1 MPDAIIYK
9 ATYSGVPV
17 YEFLCKSIAC
27 MRRRSDG
34 WLNATQILKVAGFDK
49 PQRTRILER
58 EVQRGVHEKVQG
70 GYGKYQGTW
79 VPLERGREIAS
90 QYKVEDLLDPIVNF
104 RPTTESPPL
113 APKHVTAASAKP
125 RAPRGAGPKA
135 SANPKK
141 LTSKALDPKRPI
153 NSRTGM
159 VNRRTRVAEPPKI
172 VTVVPTVDDR
182 PQLPSEDE
190 MVDADLSEIDGLESS
205 LIDSLD
211 QGQVSGADDGLGR
224 FPIDR
229 TRKRK
234 RGTMMESPMETSRRR
249 RVAYSDELLDYFMT
263 NENGVPPF
271 LENPPMDFEV
281 NEIIDDEG
289 HTAFHWAAAM
299 GDLAV
304 VELLLK
310 AGADFKM
317 TNKRGET
324 PLMRAVLFTNN
335 HDRKAFPRL
344 VTILRST
351 IGCIDSFESTVFHH
365 IAATTCS
372 RNKLLAAKYYC
383 NVILLKLSETEPQ
396 GEIGML
402 LDRKDME
409 GNTALTIAAKNS
421 ARKLV
426 QMMLAYHGSPDI
438 PNSEGHTADE
448 YIVLYERD
456 RRSMAQQNHHLAS
469 SSPVQGHDG
478 YINPSQIP
486 GSFRFNPGPSQGT
499 ATVAAVKYALNH
511 SASVPQPHVS
521 EAAMQATQK
530 FIPLMAE
537 KLEDLASAYDMELR
551 EKEEDLLQ
559 ARELLASVNADL
571 EATRAQYEALLATVG
586 SEGQF
591 DGDLEHARETFR
603 IQSENLRQAIERNQY
618 FELARLIQDEE
629 AKAIFKTKPTSTA
642 GLEKEQRE
650 QFENAKQLVK
660 AQYGR
665 NQLVEKI
672 IELYA
677 LAGIGT
683 QMNDYRKLISLAL
696 KVPMDEVDGLI
707 PDILRNLQTE
717 DSPPNMTE
725 E

>member
-1 MPDAIIYK
+1 MPDPIIYK

-58 EVQRGVHEKVQG
+58 EVQKGVHEKVQG

-79 VPLERGREIAS
+79 VPLERGREIAT

-113 APKHVTAASAKP
+113 APKHITAASAKP
-125 RAPRGAGPKA
+125 RAPRGSGTKAG
-135 SANPKK
+135 ANPKK
-141 LTSKALDPKRPI
+141 ATKPP
-153 NSRTGM
+153 
-159 VNRRTRVAEPPKI
+159 RVTAIPNEE
-172 VTVVPTVDDR
+172 DR
-182 PQLPSEDE
+182 EQHQSEDE
-190 MVDADLSEIDGLESS
+190 VADGNLSEIDGLESS
-205 LIDSLD
+205 LMDPLD
-211 QGQVSGADDGLGR
+211 HGHISGGDDGLMQ
-224 FPIDR
+224 FPLEG

-234 RGTMMESPMETSRRR
+234 RGGMMESPLEISRRR

-263 NENGVPPF
+263 NENGIPPF

-310 AGADFKM
+310 AGADFNM

-335 HDRKAFPRL
+335 YDRKAFPRL

-351 IGCIDSFESTVFHH
+351 IGCVDSFESTVFHH

-402 LDRKDME
+402 LDRKDTE

-456 RRSMAQQNHHLAS
+456 RRSMGQHNRHLAS
-469 SSPVQGHDG
+469 SSPVQAHDG
-478 YINPSQIP
+478 HT
-486 GSFRFNPGPSQGT
+486 NPGNLPGGIRFDIGSSQGN
-499 ATVAAVKYALNH
+499 ATVAAVKYALSH

-537 KLEDLASAYDMELR
+537 KLEDLASAYDLELR

-559 ARELLASVNADL
+559 ARELLASVNSDL
-571 EATRAQYEALLATVG
+571 EATRAQYDALIATVG
-586 SEGQF
+586 SEAQF

-603 IQSENLRQAIERNQY
+603 VQSEALRKAIEHNQY
-618 FELARLIQDEE
+618 FELARIVQEEE
-629 AKAIFKTKPTSTA
+629 AKAIFKNKPTSAA
-642 GLEKEQRE
+642 GLEKEQKE
-650 QFENAKQLVK
+650 QFENAKQLIK

-683 QMNDYRKLISLAL
+683 RMNDYRKLISLAL
-696 KVPMDEVDGLI
+696 KVPMNEVDGLI

-717 DSPPNMTE
+717 DSPLNLVE
-725 E
+725 D

>member
-1 MPDAIIYK
+1 MPDPIIYK

-79 VPLERGREIAS
+79 VPLERGREIAI

-135 SANPKK
+135 AGNQKK
-141 LTSKALDPKRPI
+141 AAK
-153 NSRTGM
+153 
-159 VNRRTRVAEPPKI
+159 PPKL
-172 VTVVPTVDDR
+172 VTVLPIEPAR
-182 PQLPSEDE
+182 PVHIAPAEE
-190 MVDADLSEIDGLESS
+190 PADADLSEIEGLESS
-205 LIDSLD
+205 IIDPLEHGIISGGED
-211 QGQVSGADDGLGR
+211 GMGQFPMDGS
-224 FPIDR
+224 
-229 TRKRK
+229 RKRK
-234 RGTMMESPMETSRRR
+234 RGPMMESPLEITRRR

-263 NENGVPPF
+263 NENGIPPF

-310 AGADFKM
+310 AGADFNM
-317 TNKRGET
+317 TNNRGET

-335 HDRKAFPRL
+335 YDRKAFPRL

-351 IGCIDSFESTVFHH
+351 IGCVDTFSSTVFHH

-396 GEIGML
+396 REIGFL
-402 LDRKDME
+402 LDRKDRE

-438 PNSEGHTADE
+438 PNMEGHTADE
-448 YIVLYERD
+448 YIVMYERD
-456 RRSMAQQNHHLAS
+456 RRSMAQQNRQPAS
-469 SSPVQGHDG
+469 SSPTQGYDG
-478 YINPSQIP
+478 YGNSTQLQSSFRLNP
-486 GSFRFNPGPSQGT
+486 GSSHGN

-511 SASVPQPHVS
+511 SANVPQPHVS

-571 EATRAQYEALLATVG
+571 EATRAQYDSLLATVG
-586 SEGQF
+586 SESQF
-591 DGDLEHARETFR
+591 EADLKRSRETFAL
-603 IQSENLRQAIERNQY
+603 QSETLRNSIERNQY
-618 FELARLIQDEE
+618 FELAGLIQGEE
-629 AKAIFKTKPTSTA
+629 GKTAPKTKPTSAA

-677 LAGIGT
+677 LAGIGSR
-683 QMNDYRKLISLAL
+683 MNDYRKLISLAL

-717 DSPPNMTE
+717 DTPSNMTE
-725 E
+725 S

>member
-1 MPDAIIYK
+1 MPDPIIYK

-79 VPLERGREIAS
+79 VPLERGREIAI
-90 QYKVEDLLDPIVNF
+90 QYKVEELLDPIVNF

-125 RAPRGAGPKA
+125 RAPRGTGPK
-135 SANPKK
+135 SGANVKK
-141 LTSKALDPKRPI
+141 VTKPI
-153 NSRTGM
+153 
-159 VNRRTRVAEPPKI
+159 KI
-172 VTVVPTVDDR
+172 APA
-182 PQLPSEDE
+182 LPSEDNPE
-190 MVDADLSEIDGLESS
+190 QHLTDEELADGDLSEIDGLESS
-205 LIDSLD
+205 LIDPHD
-211 QGQVSGADDGLGR
+211 HGHISGDDGAGQFLLEG
-224 FPIDR
+224 

-234 RGTMMESPMETSRRR
+234 RGAVMESPIEISRRR

-263 NENGVPPF
+263 NENGIPPF

-310 AGADFKM
+310 AGADFNM

-335 HDRKAFPRL
+335 YDRKAFPRL

-351 IGCIDSFESTVFHH
+351 IGCVDSFESTVFHH

-402 LDRKDME
+402 LDRRDLE

-438 PNSEGHTADE
+438 LNNDGHTADE

-456 RRSMAQQNHHLAS
+456 RRSMAHNNRQLAS
-469 SSPVQGHDG
+469 SSPVQAHDG
-478 YINPSQIP
+478 YINPAQLPS
-486 GSFRFNPGPSQGT
+486 SFRLNTLSTHGN

-521 EAAMQATQK
+521 EAAMHATQK

-559 ARELLASVNADL
+559 ARELLASVNSDL
-571 EATRAQYEALLATVG
+571 ESTRAQYDALLATVG
-586 SEGQF
+586 SESQF
-591 DGDLEHARETFR
+591 DGDLKNARENFR
-603 IQSENLRQAIERNQY
+603 IQSENLRKSIERNQY
-618 FELARLIQDEE
+618 FELARLIQEEE
-629 AKAIFKTKPTSTA
+629 AKAVPKTKPTSAA

-683 QMNDYRKLISLAL
+683 RMNDYRKLISLAL

-717 DSPPNMTE
+717 DSPPGMTDN
-725 E
+725 

>member
-1 MPDAIIYK
+1 MPDPIIYK

-58 EVQRGVHEKVQG
+58 EVQRGLHEKVQG

-79 VPLERGREIAS
+79 VPLERGREIAI

-135 SANPKK
+135 AANPKK
-141 LTSKALDPKRPI
+141 AAKPPKLVTVLP
-153 NSRTGM
+153 
-159 VNRRTRVAEPPKI
+159 AEP
-172 VTVVPTVDDR
+172 VR
-182 PQLPSEDE
+182 PLRLPSEDE
-190 MVDADLSEIDGLESS
+190 PADGDLSEIEGLESS
-205 LIDSLD
+205 IIDPLEHGHASGGED
-211 QGQVSGADDGLGR
+211 RMGQFPMDGS
-224 FPIDR
+224 
-229 TRKRK
+229 RKRK
-234 RGTMMESPMETSRRR
+234 RGPMMESPMEISRRR

-263 NENGVPPF
+263 NENGIPPF

-299 GDLAV
+299 GDLTV

-310 AGADFKM
+310 AGADFNM

-335 HDRKAFPRL
+335 YDRKAFPRL

-351 IGCIDSFESTVFHH
+351 IGCIDSFASTVFHH

-396 GEIGML
+396 GEIGSL
-402 LDRKDME
+402 LDRQDME

-438 PNSEGHTADE
+438 PNMEGHTADE

-456 RRSMAQQNHHLAS
+456 RRSMAQQNRQLAS
-469 SSPVQGHDG
+469 SSPIQGYDG
-478 YINPSQIP
+478 YGNSSQLPASFRLNP
-486 GSFRFNPGPSQGT
+486 GSSQGN

-586 SEGQF
+586 SEAQF
-591 DGDLEHARETFR
+591 ESDLQHARETFR
-603 IQSENLRQAIERNQY
+603 LQSETLRKAIERNQY
-618 FELARLIQDEE
+618 FELARLIRDEE
-629 AKAIFKTKPTSTA
+629 GKAVFKTKPTSAA

-677 LAGIGT
+677 LAGIGSR
-683 QMNDYRKLISLAL
+683 MNDYRKLISLAL
-696 KVPMDEVDGLI
+696 KVQMDEVDGLI

-717 DSPPNMTE
+717 DSPSNMTE
-725 E
+725 S

>member
-1 MPDAIIYK
+1 MPEPIIYK

-79 VPLERGREIAS
+79 VPLERGREIAA

-113 APKHVTAASAKP
+113 APKHVTAASVKP
-125 RAPRGAGPKA
+125 RAPRGAGSRATANQKKAAKPPKVVA
-135 SANPKK
+135 VPVP
-141 LTSKALDPKRPI
+141 TEEDP
-153 NSRTGM
+153 
-159 VNRRTRVAEPPKI
+159 EPPH
-172 VTVVPTVDDR
+172 
-182 PQLPSEDE
+182 SEDDL
-190 MVDADLSEIDGLESS
+190 VDGDLSEIDGLESS
-205 LIDSLD
+205 VIDPLD
-211 QGQVSGADDGLGR
+211 HGHISGVDDTISQ
-224 FPIDR
+224 FITET

-234 RGTMMESPMETSRRR
+234 RDAMVDSPLDISRRR

-263 NENGVPPF
+263 NENGIPPF
-271 LENPPMDFEV
+271 LENPPIDFEV

-299 GDLAV
+299 GDLTV

-310 AGADFKM
+310 AGADFNM

-335 HDRKAFPRL
+335 YDRKAFPRL

-351 IGCIDSFESTVFHH
+351 IGCVDSFESTVFHH

-396 GEIGML
+396 GDIGML
-402 LDRKDME
+402 LDRKDVD

-438 PNSEGHTADE
+438 PNNEGQTADD
-448 YIVLYERD
+448 YIVMYERD
-456 RRSMAQQNHHLAS
+456 RRSMAHQNLHPNS
-469 SSPVQGHDG
+469 SSPVQATDRFLDSAHL
-478 YINPSQIP
+478 P
-486 GSFRFNPGPSQGT
+486 GSFRLNQSSSQGNAT
-499 ATVAAVKYALNH
+499 AAAVKYALSH
-511 SASVPQPHVS
+511 SANVPQPHVS

-537 KLEDLASAYDMELR
+537 KLEDLASAYDVELR

-586 SEGQF
+586 SEVGF
-591 DGDLEHARETFR
+591 DEDLERARESFR
-603 IQSENLRQAIERNQY
+603 IQSENLRNAIERNQY
-618 FELARLIQDEE
+618 FELAHLIQEE
-629 AKAIFKTKPTSTA
+629 ETKAVLKNKPTSA
-642 GLEKEQRE
+642 AALEKEQRE
-650 QFENAKQLVK
+650 QFEQAKQLVK

-677 LAGIGT
+677 QAGIGT
-683 QMNDYRKLISLAL
+683 RMNDYRKLISLAL
-696 KVPMDEVDGLI
+696 KVPIDEVDGLI
-707 PDILRNLQTE
+707 PDILRNLETE
-717 DSPPNMTE
+717 DSPSNLLE
-725 E
+725 EELR

>member
-1 MPDAIIYK
+1 MPDPIIYK

-79 VPLERGREIAS
+79 VPLERGREIAI
-90 QYKVEDLLDPIVNF
+90 QYKVEELLDPIVNF
-104 RPTTESPPL
+104 RPSTESPPL

-125 RAPRGAGPKA
+125 RAPRGTGPKA
-135 SANPKK
+135 ANAHLKK
-141 LTSKALDPKRPI
+141 IASK
-153 NSRTGM
+153 
-159 VNRRTRVAEPPKI
+159 PPKI
-172 VTVVPTVDDR
+172 ATVVPTKVVR
-182 PQLPSEDE
+182 EEVLEHPPSEHELD
-190 MVDADLSEIDGLESS
+190 DADMSEIDGLESS
-205 LIDSLD
+205 IIDPHEHNRITGGDDSHFSLE
-211 QGQVSGADDGLGR
+211 G
-224 FPIDR
+224 

-234 RGTMMESPMETSRRR
+234 RGAMMESPIEISRRR

-263 NENGVPPF
+263 NENGIPPF

-299 GDLAV
+299 GDLTV

-310 AGADFKM
+310 AGADFNM

-335 HDRKAFPRL
+335 YDRKAFPRL

-351 IGCIDSFESTVFHH
+351 IGCVDSFQSTVFHH

-438 PNSEGHTADE
+438 PNNEGHTADE

-456 RRSMAQQNHHLAS
+456 RRSMAQQSRHPAS
-469 SSPVQGHDG
+469 SSPVQAHDG
-478 YINPSQIP
+478 YINPAQLP
-486 GSFRFNPGPSQGT
+486 APFRFNPASSQGN
-499 ATVAAVKYALNH
+499 ATVAAVKYALSH
-511 SASVPQPHVS
+511 SANVPQPHVS

-559 ARELLASVNADL
+559 ARELLASVNSDL
-571 EATRAQYEALLATVG
+571 ESTRAQYEALLATVG
-586 SEGQF
+586 SEGEF
-591 DGDLEHARETFR
+591 DGDLKYARENFR
-603 IQSENLRQAIERNQY
+603 IQSENLRKAIERNQY
-618 FELARLIQDEE
+618 FDLARLVQEE
-629 AKAIFKTKPTSTA
+629 EGKVGPKTKPITA
-642 GLEKEQRE
+642 AGQEKEQRE

-683 QMNDYRKLISLAL
+683 RMNDYRKLISLAL
-696 KVPMDEVDGLI
+696 KVPMGEVDGLI

-717 DSPPNMTE
+717 DSPPNMAE

>member
-1 MPDAIIYK
+1 MPDPIIYK

-58 EVQRGVHEKVQG
+58 EVQKGVHEKVQG

-79 VPLERGREIAS
+79 VPLERGREIAA

-113 APKHVTAASAKP
+113 APKHVTAASSKP
-125 RAPRGAGPKA
+125 RAPRGSGTKAGT
-135 SANPKK
+135 NPKK
-141 LTSKALDPKRPI
+141 ISK
-153 NSRTGM
+153 
-159 VNRRTRVAEPPKI
+159 PPKLAPVI
-172 VTVVPTVDDR
+172 PTEEDR
-182 PQLPSEDE
+182 DQHLSEDE
-190 MVDADLSEIDGLESS
+190 IADGDLSEVDGLESS
-205 LIDSLD
+205 LIDPLD
-211 QGQVSGADDGLGR
+211 HAHVSGVDDGLGQ
-224 FPIDR
+224 FSIEG

-234 RGTMMESPMETSRRR
+234 RGGIMESPMELSRRR

-263 NENGVPPF
+263 NENGIPPF

-310 AGADFKM
+310 AGADFNM

-335 HDRKAFPRL
+335 FDRKAFPRL

-351 IGCIDSFESTVFHH
+351 IGCVDSFDSTVFHH

-409 GNTALTIAAKNS
+409 GNTALTLAAKNS

-438 PNSEGHTADE
+438 PNNEGHTADE

-456 RRSMAQQNHHLAS
+456 RRSMAQQNRQLGS
-469 SSPVQGHDG
+469 SSPMQGHDG
-478 YINPSQIP
+478 YMNSSQLP
-486 GSFRFNPGPSQGT
+486 GSFRYNPEPSQGN

-591 DGDLEHARETFR
+591 DRDLEHARDTFQM
-603 IQSENLRQAIERNQY
+603 QSENLRKAIERNQY
-618 FELARLIQDEE
+618 FELARIIREE
-629 AKAIFKTKPTSTA
+629 ESKASFKNKPTYST
-642 GLEKEQRE
+642 GMEKEQKD

-683 QMNDYRKLISLAL
+683 RMNDYRKLISLAL

-717 DSPPNMTE
+717 DSPLNLLE
-725 E
+725 D